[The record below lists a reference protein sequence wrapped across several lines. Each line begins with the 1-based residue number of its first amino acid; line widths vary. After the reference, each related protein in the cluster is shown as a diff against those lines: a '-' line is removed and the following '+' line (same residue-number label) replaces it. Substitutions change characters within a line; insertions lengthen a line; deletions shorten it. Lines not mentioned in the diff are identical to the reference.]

1 MKIMIRIENE
11 VMKKVSLLVVS
22 FPGYNEFQDYI
33 PNETVENARK
43 RVWYES
49 FSESDGGVG

>member
-49 FSESDGGVG
+49 FSECDGG